1 MAAQDHFSRIAPKGR
16 FVRAFFLSLFMVAIL
31 FVFIVIYKLDERIQ
45 NIQVAEQS
53 DPVWVA
59 SQLQFEL
66 LRLKNELGQLA
77 LDYTPQPDIGLRFDI
92 AWSRITVLTEGRLP
106 AVIESYGLNAD
117 IVQELEATFG
127 RIEPAIAALAP
138 DGLSTEQR
146 RASVEDIL
154 RQLEGY
160 DLSIRDFLVELAQ
173 AKSAA
178 MADVRTGLLS
188 LSNAIAYLGAT
199 VLILLAIFVFIL
211 LLDLSASKQAET
223 KTRRLAEEASSG
235 ARMKANFMSVISH
248 ELRTPLTSILGGLTL
263 LKLKLSNTT
272 IDETTLKLIEVASR
286 NGDRLL
292 ELINNIL
299 DAQALSESRVTV
311 VQKPVN
317 LNEVAAA
324 AVEDCEA
331 YANQFGVT
339 YRLKTA
345 TETVEVLTDRAR
357 VGQILVNL
365 LSNAAKFTPSGGIVD
380 IRVQKFGKQARV
392 EVIDEGIGIPQH
404 LQGSIFS
411 PFYQVNPGTTGATKS
426 SGLGLSI
433 SKQLIDL
440 LDGEIGFNSTQGQG
454 SIFWIELP
462 LISSDQ

>member
-1 MAAQDHFSRIAPKGR
+1 MI
-16 FVRAFFLSLFMVAIL
+16 AIL
-31 FVFIVIYKLDERIQ
+31 FVFTVIYQLDERIQ

-66 LRLKNELGQLA
+66 LRLKNELGKFA
-77 LDYTPQPDIGLRFDI
+77 LGYGVETDIGFRLDI
-92 AWSRITVLTEGRLP
+92 AWSRVSVLKQGSLP
-106 AVIESYGLNAD
+106 QVIETFDVNAD
-117 IVQELEATFG
+117 VVRDLEATFR
-127 RIEPAIAALAP
+127 RIEPAIA
-138 DGLSTEQR
+138 GLVSDSLSIEQR
-146 RASVEDIL
+146 RASVEEIL
-154 RQLEGY
+154 RQLDGY

-173 AKSAA
+173 AKSAV

-188 LSNAIAYLGAT
+188 LSHAIAYLGAT

-211 LLDLSASKQAET
+211 LLDLSAAKQAEN
-223 KTRRLAEEASSG
+223 KMRKLADEASSA
-235 ARMKANFMSVISH
+235 ARMKTNFMSVISH
-248 ELRTPLTSILGGLTL
+248 ELRTPLTSILGGLAL
-263 LKLKLSNTT
+263 LKFKLNNTLV
-272 IDETTLKLIEVASR
+272 DETTIKLLDVASR

-311 VQKPVN
+311 VQKPVD
-317 LNEVAAA
+317 LNEVAAS

-331 YANQFGVT
+331 YANRFGVT
-339 YRLKTA
+339 YRLTTA
-345 TETVEVLTDRAR
+345 TETVEVLTDRGR
-357 VGQILVNL
+357 VSQILINL
-365 LSNAAKFTPSGGIVD
+365 ISNAAKFTPSGGSVD
-380 IRVQKFGKQARV
+380 IRVLKVGKQARV
-392 EVIDEGIGIPQH
+392 EVIDEGIGIPHH

-462 LISSDQ
+462 WISQD